1 MRWFAACVV
10 LASLPLGSP
19 QIRPQ
24 DAARIHE
31 QVIESVQKKLDAAIV
46 AISASPEDPEAYH
59 AAAEAQHLLG
69 NLDDAM
75 LLYQQMPT
83 SAYSLPKPWYRM
95 GLLFVEQNDL
105 PAAEKMLQK
114 AALLAGGDDE
124 ADSIHE
130 TLRLVR
136 DGDFSPRSG
145 GNYVDYGPLSV
156 AFVGSGR
163 DLQGACQM
171 AMANIMQSKWQEAY
185 EILRR
190 AAQAGPQPGNAYEY
204 AGVMNNIAGIEHRHV
219 WSHALQSYR
228 RALYHHG
235 GRIEIWHNVFQITR
249 FRFQWG
255 YFHDFFPQLAQTC
268 SPDLR
273 APGDTGKE
281 VFGDMAAGASFL
293 VCMSVDGNAP
303 ILEFGTFRGRSTYLM
318 AKNSKDPNAQ
328 VYTVDIG
335 KSMDFSAKNGETYP
349 DYVVGDVFQNHAEP
363 SVKSRVTQLIGDSST
378 MDFSAYTNSIGMV
391 IVDGDHSYNGAL
403 SDISNA
409 LKMVKP
415 GGYIVVDDYV
425 RWWPGVLQAVDELAR
440 KHGLEFKYMID
451 KDLLFYHKP

>member
-1 MRWFAACVV
+1 
-10 LASLPLGSP
+10 
-19 QIRPQ
+19 
-24 DAARIHE
+24 
-31 QVIESVQKKLDAAIV
+31 
-46 AISASPEDPEAYH
+46 
-59 AAAEAQHLLG
+59 
-69 NLDDAM
+69 
-75 LLYQQMPT
+75 
-83 SAYSLPKPWYRM
+83 
-95 GLLFVEQNDL
+95 
-105 PAAEKMLQK
+105 
-114 AALLAGGDDE
+114 
-124 ADSIHE
+124 
-130 TLRLVR
+130 
-136 DGDFSPRSG
+136 
-145 GNYVDYGPLSV
+145 
-156 AFVGSGR
+156 
-163 DLQGACQM
+163 
-171 AMANIMQSKWQEAY
+171 
-185 EILRR
+185 
-190 AAQAGPQPGNAYEY
+190 
-204 AGVMNNIAGIEHRHV
+204 
-219 WSHALQSYR
+219 
-228 RALYHHG
+228 
-235 GRIEIWHNVFQITR
+235 
-249 FRFQWG
+249 
-255 YFHDFFPQLAQTC
+255 
-268 SPDLR
+268 
-273 APGDTGKE
+273 
-281 VFGDMAAGASFL
+281 MAAGASFL

-440 KHGLEFKYMID
+440 KHGLDFKYMID